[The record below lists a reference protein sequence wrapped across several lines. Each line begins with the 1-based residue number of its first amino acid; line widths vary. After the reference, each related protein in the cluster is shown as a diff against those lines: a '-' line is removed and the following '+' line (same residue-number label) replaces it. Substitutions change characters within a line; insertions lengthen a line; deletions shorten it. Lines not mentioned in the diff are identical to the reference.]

1 MESGGLLGK
10 KELVL
15 KVLKLIRPIDVVVV
29 VTSII
34 AMYLFRLQDGFELN
48 PIWQLKR
55 SSGGQKT
62 Q

>member
-1 MESGGLLGK
+1 MESDSQLAK

-15 KVLKLIRPIDVVVV
+15 RVMKLVRPIDVVVILS
-29 VTSII
+29 SII
-34 AMYLFRLQDGFELN
+34 AMYLFRIPDGFELN

-55 SSGGQKT
+55 NSGDQGT

>member
-1 MESGGLLGK
+1 MESDGLLAK

-15 KVLKLIRPIDVVVV
+15 KFVKHVRPIDVVVILCSV
-29 VTSII
+29 V

-55 SSGGQKT
+55 SSGDQKT
-62 Q
+62 L